1 MLCLRSLSLT
11 WSSSFPLCLTLT
23 GDELGGEE
31 ETEGTAVMVV
41 SGANFPIPEP
51 KATVETPF

>member
-1 MLCLRSLSLT
+1 MLCLLSLSLT
-11 WSSSFPLCLTLT
+11 SSSSFALYLALT

-31 ETEGTAVMVV
+31 ETEGAAVMVV
-41 SGANFPIPEP
+41 SGASFPIPEP